1 MNTLVTPA
9 AVASRWYVLAAMT
22 AVYAFSIA
30 DRYVVSTLI
39 EPIKAD
45 LRLSDVGVATVT
57 GVSLAI
63 FYVFCGLPLSRV
75 ADRTNRRDM
84 IAIALAAWSVMTVA
98 CGLAQS
104 FWQFMLARIG
114 VGVGEAGGTPPSQS
128 LLSDYFPWRA
138 RAFAMSVFSIGASLG
153 SMLGS
158 MAGYVSD
165 IWGWRAAFL
174 ALGIPGAVWAIVLRL
189 SIDEPQRGALDAR
202 NDPPATLR
210 ETFRFVIG
218 QPALLHAIAAASV
231 WTLWSWGL
239 MWWVP
244 AFLVRSHHMTVG
256 DAGGAMSLMHGIGGT
271 GVLILSTIVM
281 AHLRDRDPRVL
292 PWLSAALVTVG
303 TIPSIVAVSASSQG
317 VTLAMLWIF
326 VPLSYALF
334 GPVFALIQNLAPASM
349 RAQATALMLFT
360 ANIANLVIAPEA
372 VGFASDQLSH
382 RYGPDS
388 LRLALIPLACTG
400 FWAAYHFYAIARY
413 IKAGLA
419 RAGSSH

>member
-1 MNTLVTPA
+1 MITLVRPA
-9 AVASRWYVLAAMT
+9 AVLSRWYVLGAMT

-45 LRLSDVGVATVT
+45 LRLSDAGVATLT

-63 FYVFCGLPLSRV
+63 FYVFCGLPLARV

-104 FWQFMLARIG
+104 FWQFMLARMG
-114 VGVGEAGGTPPSQS
+114 VGVGEAGGTPPAQS

-165 IWGWRAAFL
+165 IWGWRTAFL

-189 SIDEPQRGALDAR
+189 SVDEPQRGALDVG
-202 NDPPATLR
+202 NDSPVTLR
-210 ETFRFVIG
+210 ETFRFVLG
-218 QPALLHAIAAASV
+218 QPALVHAIAAASV

-239 MWWVP
+239 MWWIP
-244 AFLVRSHHMTVG
+244 AFLARSHQMTVG
-256 DAGGAMSLMHGIGGT
+256 EAGGAMSLMHGIGGT
-271 GVLILSTIVM
+271 TVLILSTIVM

-292 PWLSAALVTVG
+292 PWLAAALVTVG
-303 TIPSIVAVSASSQG
+303 TIPSIVAVSTSSRE

-349 RAQATALMLFT
+349 RAQATAVMLFT

-372 VGFASDQLSH
+372 VGFTSDQLSRH
-382 RYGPDS
+382 YGADS

-400 FWAAYHFYAIARY
+400 FWAAYHFYAIARH

>member
-1 MNTLVTPA
+1 MSALVKPA
-9 AVASRWYVLAAMT
+9 AVASRWYVLGAMT
-22 AVYAFSIA
+22 AVYALSIA

-45 LRLSDVGVATVT
+45 LRLSDTGVATLT

-63 FYVFCGLPLSRV
+63 FYVIAGLPLARV

-84 IAIALAAWSVMTVA
+84 ISIAIAAWSVMTVA
-98 CGLAQS
+98 CGLTHS
-104 FWQFMLARIG
+104 FWQCMLARIG
-114 VGVGEAGGTPPSQS
+114 VGVGEAGGTPPAQS

-138 RAFAMSVFSIGASLG
+138 RAFAMSVFSIGAPIG

-158 MAGYVSD
+158 LAGYISD
-165 IWGWRAAFL
+165 VWGWRTAFF
-174 ALGIPGAVWAIVLRL
+174 ALGVPGVLLAVVLRF
-189 SIDEPQRGALDAR
+189 SVDEPKRGGLDVR
-202 NDPPATLR
+202 SESPATLR

-239 MWWVP
+239 MWWLP
-244 AFLVRSHHMTVG
+244 ALLTRSHHMTVG
-256 DAGGAMSLMHGIGGT
+256 EAGGAMSLMHGIGGT
-271 GVLILSTIVM
+271 AVLIVATIVM
-281 AHLRDRDPRVL
+281 GRLKDCDPRVL
-292 PWLSAALVTVG
+292 PWLASALVAVG
-303 TIPSIVAVSASSQG
+303 TIPSIVAVSTSSTHL
-317 VTLAMLWIF
+317 TLAMLWIF

-349 RAQATALMLFT
+349 RAQATAVMLFT

-372 VGFASDQLSH
+372 VGIASDHLAGRH
-382 RYGPDS
+382 GADS

-400 FWAAYHFYAIARY
+400 FWAAYHFFAVATH

-419 RAGSSH
+419 RAGSGD